1 MADNPERP
9 TIVIGINGS
18 SDSVRGKLKPI
29 LNGIEEEQIPVS
41 LEDIHV
47 DNVVSRAYQAALSS
61 RLSVG
66 IAYDN
71 HRFIVHYKNLP
82 ESKPLFDINSPSIH
96 VSLYSLII
104 TPILFSLHSSSILFK
119 NVVFP
124 EPKKPVTT

>member
-82 ESKPLFDINSPSIH
+82 ESEPLFDININDDLKLRMLGANAARLVKGIP
-96 VSLYSLII
+96 
-104 TPILFSLHSSSILFK
+104 FK
-119 NVVFP
+119 
-124 EPKKPVTT
+124 KIS